1 MCIRD
6 RSSNEVL
13 ESVELYN
20 VLGKQVKTMKLAS
33 QEAQVSLADLSSGI
47 YLAKVTVNGQN
58 KSFKLIKK

>member
-1 MCIRD
+1 
-6 RSSNEVL
+6 
-13 ESVELYN
+13 
-20 VLGKQVKTMKLAS
+20 MKLAS